1 MTLSD
6 SQSASLVPQT
16 LWLHFQQGLINSR
29 IRRVY
34 ADCHFLVRRPAMRS
48 KSPQMWPVYS
58 RRQGLAFHLWQ
69 VLKNTYLEHFALMNF
84 YLGKE
89 YFYMIN
95 YGKRGLLLYHIGRRS
110 FLMLIIV
117 LWLSAETPTPYPM
130 DPLRK
135 WAPVCAHLYTRMS
148 RAGVMIR
155 PGSWNDLTGWNRKHC
170 VERPEER

>member
-6 SQSASLVPQT
+6 FQPASLVPQT

-34 ADCHFLVRRPAMRS
+34 ADCHLLVRRPAMRS
-48 KSPQMWPVYS
+48 KSQQMWPVYS
-58 RRQGLAFHLWQ
+58 RRQGLGIPSAAGVEKQ
-69 VLKNTYLEHFALMNF
+69 TYPGHFALMDF

-95 YGKRGLLLYHIGRRS
+95 YGKRGILLYHISRRG

-135 WAPVCAHLYTRMS
+135 WAPICAHLYTHKS

-155 PGSWNDLTGWNRKHC
+155 PGT
-170 VERPEER
+170 